1 MRLMDMQRGHSTKA
15 ACAASR
21 LSGVAPSPLKG
32 NVLCWTEH
40 TLAQFRLS
48 S

>member
-1 MRLMDMQRGHSTKA
+1 MKPDIQRGHSTKA

-32 NVLCWTEH
+32 DVLCWTEQNV
-40 TLAQFRLS
+40 AQL
-48 S
+48 